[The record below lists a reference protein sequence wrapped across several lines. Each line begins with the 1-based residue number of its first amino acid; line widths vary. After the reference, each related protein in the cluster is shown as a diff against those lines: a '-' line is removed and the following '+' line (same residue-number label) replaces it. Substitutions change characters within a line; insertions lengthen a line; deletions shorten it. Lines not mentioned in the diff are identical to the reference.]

1 MFDCCFSNI
10 LNLLIFLNYALF
22 VVEGF
27 FQTSNDDGRTIMP
40 PLDDNSTLG
49 EAKAWLQAGVR
60 KGVICPCCTQY
71 AKIYVRPLNSSMA
84 RDLIWLVRTYDA
96 MGTWVDVSL
105 APKSFHMSREFAK
118 LRYWDLIEE
127 LRRAGLTFEEPRT
140 QTGDSLQG
148 MTVVITGTLPTL
160 SREQAA
166 SLVEA
171 SGGRVANSVS
181 KKTTFV
187 VVGADAGSKLE
198 KARTLGVETI
208 DEAEFLRRTRG

>member
-1 MFDCCFSNI
+1 
-10 LNLLIFLNYALF
+10 
-22 VVEGF
+22 
-27 FQTSNDDGRTIMP
+27 MP

-127 LRRAGLTFEEPRT
+127 LIEP
-140 QTGDSLQG
+140 
-148 MTVVITGTLPTL
+148 
-160 SREQAA
+160 
-166 SLVEA
+166 
-171 SGGRVANSVS
+171 S
-181 KKTTFV
+181 KK
-187 VVGADAGSKLE
+187 G
-198 KARTLGVETI
+198 ARTSGKWRPTKRGIEYVHGKIALLSHIILFNKELLGYSGKLASI
-208 DEAEFLRRTRG
+208 RQALRKRFDYEELMR